1 MTIQLHKP
9 LPPLP
14 GKLPDGNYPA
24 VEAGRAILARKL
36 VKRRWAVGLTQAEV
50 ARRAGI
56 RKETL
61 CRIEKAKVTADT
73 PTVTK
78 IVRVLEASERRQA
91 AGED

>member
-36 VKRRWAVGLTQAEV
+36 VKRRWAVGLT
-50 ARRAGI
+50 
-56 RKETL
+56 
-61 CRIEKAKVTADT
+61 
-73 PTVTK
+73 
-78 IVRVLEASERRQA
+78 
-91 AGED
+91 